1 MSSEFNFYQIDQTGE
16 SNPAKPEDV
25 RTDVNTVIRRACD
38 SKISIFGTNSVGSRM
53 ASDYTRTNLIF
64 KSKDELADHNV
75 QTADTGFGVN
85 IAGRAVTINHNPY
98 VLGSTVKNMRD
109 DQFFRM
115 GMSGYTGQLDTV
127 VSGVATSSDTSSV
140 ARSIDTPM
148 YDVMDTN
155 LVAADGMVSGKNWP
169 SEGWRTFGGKYDFSV
184 AYSGGDIH

>member
-16 SNPAKPEDV
+16 SNPAKPDDV

-85 IAGRAVTINHNPY
+85 IAGRAVTVNHNPY
-98 VLGSTVKNMRD
+98 VLGSTVKKIRD
-109 DQFFRM
+109 DQFTRM
-115 GMSGYTGQLDTV
+115 SMSNDRGAQ
-127 VSGVATSSDTSSV
+127 
-140 ARSIDTPM
+140 IDAPKF
-148 YDVMDTN
+148 DVMDTN